1 MLTLYNV
8 VTNICQLLAIHDI
21 RRSDRFMACFRFQ
34 ISGSP
39 PPRPAPSTVRQY
51 YSQNYIDDMTAGN
64 TSASMAWSGDILY

>member
-39 PPRPAPSTVRQY
+39 PPRPAPLTVRHY
-51 YSQNYIDDMTAGN
+51 YSQNYR
-64 TSASMAWSGDILY
+64 